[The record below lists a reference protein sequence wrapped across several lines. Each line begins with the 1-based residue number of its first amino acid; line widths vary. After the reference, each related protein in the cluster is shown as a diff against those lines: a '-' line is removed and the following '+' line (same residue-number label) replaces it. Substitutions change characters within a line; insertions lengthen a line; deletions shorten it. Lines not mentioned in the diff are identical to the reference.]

1 MAATH
6 FLPDETKTLL
16 TPEKMGLEFTSA
28 MRLEVSGNCTVLS
41 GEEELC
47 LVVLS
52 GSITYTCGEETGS
65 AKPRDMLYVPIQT
78 ALTLEGEG
86 VVFRFGA
93 PSART
98 ASFAYLSFLEADAST
113 KHKVYGKEEL
123 GTRRDVWNMIDES
136 FDSSRFL
143 VGICQGRSGGWTAW
157 PPHRHGE
164 VREEVYVYFGMGDG
178 FALQCVYE
186 ENGELAV
193 YKVEDGHLVA
203 IREGFHP
210 NVGCP
215 GSGISYVYCMV
226 SRKAEDREFMDL
238 VTEKKFGERLE

>member
-1 MAATH
+1 MAGMH
-6 FLPDETKTLL
+6 FLPEETKRYLA
-16 TPEKMGLEFTSA
+16 PYDMGLIYTSA
-28 MRLEVSGNCTVLS
+28 QCIEVTDEAEIQS

-52 GSITYTCGEETGS
+52 GRVNYQCNGKSGS
-65 AKPRDMLYVPIQT
+65 ASIKDMLYVPIHT
-78 ALTLEGEG
+78 SVTLNGTG
-86 VVFRFGA
+86 TIFRFGA
-93 PSART
+93 PSARET
-98 ASFAYLSFLEADAST
+98 SFAYISFAEADASAR
-113 KHKVYGKEEL
+113 HKIYGKEEL
-123 GTRRDVWNMIDES
+123 GTRRDVWNMIDEE

-143 VGICQGRSGGWTAW
+143 VGLCQGRSGGWTAW

-164 VREEVYVYFGMGDG
+164 AREEVYVYFGMGEG

-186 ENGELAV
+186 DDGTPLV

-203 IREGFHP
+203 ICEGFHP